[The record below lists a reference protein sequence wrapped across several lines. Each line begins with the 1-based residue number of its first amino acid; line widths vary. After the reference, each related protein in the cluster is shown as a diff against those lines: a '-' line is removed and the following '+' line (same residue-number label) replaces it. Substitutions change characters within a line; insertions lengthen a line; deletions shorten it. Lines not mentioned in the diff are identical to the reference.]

1 MSASLPTPA
10 NSPTWRL
17 GLLEQ
22 PAWAWGDRP
31 GTDRST
37 TMESVIVDS
46 GVYLEGRR
54 VETAPDVRSAVA
66 RIERS
71 DDAFCWI
78 GIVEPTEAELG
89 EVEQAFHLHRLAVED
104 ALHARERPK
113 LDLYGDTILLSL
125 KTLWYDP
132 EHSAVSSGELYIF
145 VGANFIVTVRY
156 GEGTQ
161 LGDIRADLERKAGLL
176 GHGPAGIL
184 YAICDHVVDSYA
196 DVTTELEADTDDVE
210 QSVFSG
216 ERTNDANAIYRVKR
230 ELLRFRKAAR
240 PLVEPMTRLADGS
253 VDLVPAEAQP
263 FFRSVR
269 EHLEKLA
276 EYSESLDDLLT
287 SALSSHLT
295 RVSVQQNEDV
305 RKISAAAAIVA
316 VPTMIAGIYGMN
328 FVHMPELEWRLGYPL
343 VMVVMAAACYA
354 VYRYF
359 KAKKWL

>member
-1 MSASLPTPA
+1 MG
-10 NSPTWRL
+10 R
-17 GLLEQ
+17 
-22 PAWAWGDRP
+22 
-31 GTDRST
+31 
-37 TMESVIVDS
+37 VIVDS
-46 GVYLEGRR
+46 GVYLEGSR

-78 GIVEPTEAELG
+78 GIVEPTEAELE
-89 EVEQAFHLHRLAVED
+89 EVERG
-104 ALHARERPK
+104 P
-113 LDLYGDTILLSL
+113 
-125 KTLWYDP
+125 
-132 EHSAVSSGELYIF
+132 
-145 VGANFIVTVRY
+145 NFIVTVRY

-196 DVTTELEADTDDVE
+196 DLTAELEQDADDVE
-210 QSVFSG
+210 QSVFSD

-253 VDLVPAEAQP
+253 VALIPDQAQP

-269 EHLEKLA
+269 EHVEKLA
-276 EYSESLDDLLT
+276 EYAESLDDLLT

-316 VPTMIAGIYGMN
+316 VPTMIAGVYGMN
-328 FVHMPELEWRLGYPL
+328 FVHMPELRWRLGYPL
-343 VMVVMAAACYA
+343 VMVVMVVACYA